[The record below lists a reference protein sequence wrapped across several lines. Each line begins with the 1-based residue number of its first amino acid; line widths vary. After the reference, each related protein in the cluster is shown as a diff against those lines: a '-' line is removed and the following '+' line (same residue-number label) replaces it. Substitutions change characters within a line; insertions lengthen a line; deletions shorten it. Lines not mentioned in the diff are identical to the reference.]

1 MKRRHAGM
9 TLDFSAIVPY
19 LHMLLTGAK
28 VTIQASFLSVLFGA
42 LLGIFVGA
50 LRVVPLA
57 PVRSIAAT
65 YIYIIR
71 GTPLLI
77 QLFLIYFGLPSLGLN
92 LPAFTAGIIGLSI
105 NSSGYVGEIV
115 RGGIEAVPKG
125 QWEASKVLGLSY
137 LKTMRFIILPQAIR
151 NMLPAI
157 GNEFVTLIKES
168 SLLSTLAITELT
180 MVGQQV
186 RSVTY
191 ASFETFIV
199 VGIIYLVLTS
209 VTSFSLQYV
218 EKKWKVS

>member
-1 MKRRHAGM
+1 M
-9 TLDFSAIVPY
+9 TLDFTTLIPY
-19 LHMLLTGAK
+19 LHMFWAGMIITVK
-28 VTIQASFLSVLFGA
+28 ASVIAVLIGTA
-42 LLGIFVGA
+42 LGVLVGA
-50 LRVVPLA
+50 MRVL
-57 PVRSIAAT
+57 PVRPLSTISGA
-65 YIYIIR
+65 YVYVIR

-92 LPAFTAGIIGLSI
+92 LPAFSAGVIGLAI

-125 QWEASKVLGLSY
+125 QWEASQVLGLSY
-137 LKTMRFIILPQAIR
+137 LKTMRHIILPQAIR
-151 NMLPAI
+151 NMLPAF

-191 ASFETFIV
+191 ASFETFIL
-199 VGIIYLVLTS
+199 VGLIYLFLTS
-209 VTSFSLQYV
+209 FIGLMLGIV
-218 EKKWKVS
+218 EKKWQVN

>member
-1 MKRRHAGM
+1 MN
-9 TLDFSAIVPY
+9 LDFTTLIPY
-19 LHMLLTGAK
+19 LHMFWAGM
-28 VTIQASFLSVLFGA
+28 TITVKASLCAVIAGTIM
-42 LLGIFVGA
+42 GIIVGA
-50 LRVVPLA
+50 MRVLPFRILRTISGAYVYV
-57 PVRSIAAT
+57 
-65 YIYIIR
+65 IR

-92 LPAFTAGIIGLSI
+92 LPAFTAGVVGLAI

-137 LKTMRFIILPQAIR
+137 LKTMRHIILPQAIR
-151 NMLPAI
+151 NMLPAF
-157 GNEFVTLIKES
+157 GNEFITLIKES

-191 ASFETFIV
+191 ASFETFIL
-199 VGIIYLVLTS
+199 VGLIYLVLTS
-209 VTSFSLQYV
+209 CIGLALGII
-218 EKKWKVS
+218 EKRWQVN